1 MLNQNSIQLGDIQN
15 RLIFVFG
22 MGLLF
27 MVCVMII
34 SIQRFSR
41 RLVSLAEEVDQLNYG
56 EVDME
61 FLSSDSKTQLGE
73 LSIAIYRFAENIKT
87 QSIIAKHLSEGNMS
101 IEIKPKSEKDLLGI
115 SLLKIRNSVEKIS
128 NHMTMVSDCATNGQ
142 FTIRDHADDLEGDF
156 REIIL
161 DANKTMDKVVD
172 RMLWFET
179 ILDATPVP
187 IQAMDN
193 NMKWTFM
200 NKAFEK
206 SLVSAGFITN
216 RESAYGSGC
225 CTAGASI
232 CNTEDCG
239 IKQFVKK
246 GVTNSHFEWGRKK
259 EKQDTAYIKN
269 KNEEIVGFVEVITD
283 MTQVLSIKDYTN
295 KEIAR
300 IEKNLLRLAE
310 GNLEFDLDIA
320 NPNEYAG
327 EMFDKFQA
335 IDKYLMEVKKSIC
348 NMNEDASML
357 INAVVEGK
365 LGKRADETKFKGSW
379 YALINGMNIILNE
392 VDKPLKEMLEVLDL
406 LCSGNLKNT
415 VNGLYQGVFDEL
427 KQVINDIQL
436 RLNWVITEI
445 STVTCEIG
453 KGNLDLKNVKIYD
466 GDYADI
472 SYGINEIIETLNP
485 LLMKINESAD
495 QVAAGSN
502 EVSYGGQN
510 LAQGSTKQASAIQ
523 ELTASIT
530 EIADQTKRNAVDANK
545 ARELSMDV
553 QDNAVEGKMQMVEM
567 QKSMIKINK
576 SSENISKIIKVI
588 DDIAFQTNI
597 LALNAAVEAARAGQ
611 HGKGFAVVAEE
622 VRTLAARSAD
632 AAKETTILIEGS
644 IDNVQAGTRIAND
657 TAVAFN
663 DIVDGIE
670 RVSYLVENIAG
681 ASNEQASG
689 IEQINLGI
697 EQVTKVVI
705 QNSATAEESAAASEE
720 LSSQAE
726 ILKQMIGQ
734 FKLRKYEV
742 V

>member
-1 MLNQNSIQLGDIQN
+1 MLNQNFSQFGVMQN
-15 RLIFVFG
+15 KLIFVIG
-22 MGLLF
+22 MGLLLVIGVLIF
-27 MVCVMII
+27 
-34 SIQRFSR
+34 SIHRFSR
-41 RLVSLAEEVDQLNYG
+41 RLISLAEEVDRLNHG
-56 EVDME
+56 EIDMV
-61 FLSSDSKTQLGE
+61 FTSSDTENQLGE
-73 LSIAIYRFAENIKT
+73 LSRAIYRFVEDIKIH
-87 QSIIAKHLSEGNMS
+87 SITAKHLAEGNLS
-101 IEIKPKSEKDLLGI
+101 IEIKQKSEKDLLGT
-115 SLLKIRNSVEKIS
+115 SLLKIRNSVKTIS
-128 NHMTMVSDCATNGQ
+128 NHMAVISEDNANGELTISDL
-142 FTIRDHADDLEGDF
+142 ADDLEGDF
-156 REIIL
+156 RTTIFN
-161 DANKTMDKVVD
+161 ANQTMDKVFD
-172 RMLWFET
+172 RMHWFEA
-179 ILDATPVP
+179 ILDAIPLP
-187 IQAMDN
+187 IQVMDN
-193 NMKWTFM
+193 NMKWTFL

-206 SLVSAGFITN
+206 SLVSAVVITD
-216 RESAYGSGC
+216 RESVYGMDC
-225 CTAGASI
+225 CIAGTSI

-239 IKQFVKK
+239 VKQFVKK
-246 GVTNSHFEWGRKK
+246 GVTHSHFEWGRKK
-259 EKQDTAYIKN
+259 EKQNTAYIKS
-269 KNEEIVGFVEVITD
+269 KNEENIGFVEVITD
-283 MTQVLSIKDYTN
+283 MTQVLNINDYTY
-295 KEIAR
+295 KEILR
-300 IEKNLLRLAE
+300 LEKNLLRLAE

-320 NPNEYAG
+320 NPNEYTG
-327 EMFDKFQA
+327 EMFEQFQGVN
-335 IDKYLMEVKKSIC
+335 KYLKEVKKSIC
-348 NMNEDASML
+348 NMIEDATML
-357 INAVVEGK
+357 MNAVAEGK
-365 LGKRADETKFKGSW
+365 LEKRADETKFKGSW

-632 AAKETTILIEGS
+632 AAKETTIIIEGS

-670 RVSYLVENIAG
+670 KVSYLVENIAG

-697 EQVTKVVI
+697 EQVTKVVL

-726 ILKQMIGQ
+726 ILKQMISQ
-734 FKLRKYEV
+734 FKLRK
-742 V
+742 